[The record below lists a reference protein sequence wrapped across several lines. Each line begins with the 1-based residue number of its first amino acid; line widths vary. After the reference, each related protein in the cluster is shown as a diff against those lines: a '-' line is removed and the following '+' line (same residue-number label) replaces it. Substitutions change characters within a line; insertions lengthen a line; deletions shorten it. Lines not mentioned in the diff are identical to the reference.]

1 MVWFNFISVKNT
13 LKVKFICNAKKIKPL
28 DGASVHLVKS
38 KMLTKKPTSSTIC
51 NIFIDY
57 SVNIF
62 QVDLKLD
69 YL

>member
-1 MVWFNFISVKNT
+1 MVSFNFISVKNT
-13 LKVKFICNAKKIKPL
+13 LKVKFICNGKKKPL

-38 KMLTKKPTSSTIC
+38 KMLTKKPTSSAIC

>member
-13 LKVKFICNAKKIKPL
+13 LKVKKIKPL

>member
-13 LKVKFICNAKKIKPL
+13 LKVKFICNGKKIKPL
-28 DGASVHLVKS
+28 DGASVHLVKL